1 MSTNNKHLTIEGLT
15 ISENSLGDSKV
26 IKVNETQTI
35 KCSNCEADLFRV
47 AVKDAIGVDFY
58 KVVVE
63 CPFCNDKSFQYK
75 VEGLFRWIPLDKVVV
90 TNMLTDDQLNVV
102 TFQTQR
108 VSK

>member
-15 ISENSLGDSKV
+15 INENSLGNSKV
-26 IKVNETQTI
+26 IKLNETQTI
-35 KCSNCEADLFRV
+35 KCSNCNADLLRI
-47 AVKDAIGVDFY
+47 AVKNTVGVENY
-58 KVVVE
+58 KFVVE
-63 CPFCNDKSFQYK
+63 CPFCDDKSFQYK